1 MSDSDHTPYYLP
13 ASLDKSFPPSA
24 RSTSSTAG
32 MSYPHL
38 QQNQQQLQQD
48 EFSLQLSET
57 TCDVSDLTPDSGS
70 SALFAHYTCSGEL
83 FDYAGSTTNSE
94 PSLNPQQLEQYQS
107 PMGSS
112 RKSLTRD
119 NLFDSGSTTIN
130 QVPNLYEGDEASQ
143 QEAETNYP
151 RRTSLTSGIKDLYQ
165 DDDDEDAQETS
176 SCGADKSHSSQEQRE
191 AKPVV
196 SILRKSKYTNDSIAS
211 SCDSKR
217 SDPIMPK
224 EETPTDDDDHEA
236 NDSLP
241 ACTNATNSSTQS
253 VSSSGKPKS
262 ILRKSRFTIKAPIE
276 HDECT
281 ETEAETITS
290 RMNSDRDL
298 RENKALESAYAVER
312 SLSSLTLDKSPAM
325 DEGHEDVSGQDD
337 DDEFSVAVPSS
348 QEMELAETKERTY
361 LALQWYNRCGMPSR
375 KVFKKRIQSMILSS
389 PNSEIQLEDV
399 DLLPWKANGSGLARS
414 SFQLMAEL

>member
-1 MSDSDHTPYYLP
+1 
-13 ASLDKSFPPSA
+13 
-24 RSTSSTAG
+24 
-32 MSYPHL
+32 
-38 QQNQQQLQQD
+38 
-48 EFSLQLSET
+48 
-57 TCDVSDLTPDSGS
+57 
-70 SALFAHYTCSGEL
+70 
-83 FDYAGSTTNSE
+83 
-94 PSLNPQQLEQYQS
+94 
-107 PMGSS
+107 MGSS

-151 RRTSLTSGIKDLYQ
+151 RRTSLTTGIKDLYQ
-165 DDDDEDAQETS
+165 DDDDEDAQETA
-176 SCGADKSHSSQEQRE
+176 SCADKSHSSQEQRE

-196 SILRKSKYTNDSIAS
+196 SILRKSKYTKSSIAS
-211 SCDSKR
+211 SCDPKR
-217 SDPIMPK
+217 SDTTTPK
-224 EETPTDDDDHEA
+224 EETRPTDNDDHEA
-236 NDSLP
+236 HDSLP
-241 ACTNATNSSTQS
+241 ACTTSNSSTQS

-262 ILRKSRFTIKAPIE
+262 ILRTSRFTIKPPID

-298 RENKALESAYAVER
+298 RENKALESAFAVER
-312 SLSSLTLDKSPAM
+312 SISSLTLDKSPAM
-325 DEGHEDVSGQDD
+325 DEGHEDVSGQDGD
-337 DDEFSVAVPSS
+337 DAFSAAVPSS
-348 QEMELAETKERTY
+348 QEMELAEAKERTY

-375 KVFKKRIQSMILSS
+375 KVFKKRIQSMILST

-399 DLLPWKANGSGLARS
+399 DLLPWKADGSGLARS